1 MLTFRPHLLT
11 AAGAFV
17 AFWGA
22 ASSPIAAAESTPSAD
37 DSDNAPVLQ
46 EIVVTARKR
55 EESLQNVP
63 DAITAF
69 TATSIVDAGIQQLG
83 DFAALTPNL
92 DFHQSNAYRA
102 GVFDLSMRGIGNGQ
116 EGWPS
121 VSYIVDGVPADS
133 LDSIASGSLEDID
146 RIEVLRGPQSALYGF
161 NALAG
166 AINVITK
173 LPTNDWLFETRALYG
188 NGDDRQIGA
197 TVSGP
202 IIPDALL
209 FRLTASYRDDD
220 GLIRST
226 GNGLDLDFKLDKQV
240 QGRLIFKPTD
250 NLEIDLRGSFAKQH
264 DGAGYQ
270 DRVPSFAYAD
280 DFDSAY
286 GARRGLSG
294 YEDRSLD
301 KLSARIQWDFEP
313 VSLIS
318 VTGFDH
324 IDQHLV
330 YSTCYDNPN
339 DPLFPATGGGDTCL
353 FTAIGLAPPA
363 FGATAAPGQ
372 AIDYPYDGEDNFR
385 TVTEDVRLASRGSG
399 ALQWTV
405 GASTLYRRYLTGYDS
420 TELLPPGVMV
430 PIPGLSD
437 WNDKHDNWWG
447 VYGQL
452 IWKMTERLELSAA
465 GRYDDEIY
473 KNAGYTN
480 RAFDTVIPALSPQGT
495 PENTQRETADAFQPK
510 GQVSYHFTDDVL
522 AYATVSRGFR
532 AGYFI
537 SGNYTLPEHTTNYE
551 LGLKTTEWNRRIVAN
566 LAVFHID
573 YTDQQFE
580 SQIAEFP
587 FRSAI
592 TIPKTDINGV
602 EYESTLLASRF
613 VTFGVGLGYLNATV
627 ANGGGESPDTSHFNG
642 NASADFTYPLVNQWK
657 ARLHIDD
664 RYDSM
669 QYLATGDTQ
678 PVPAKN
684 FLNLRAGIQNE
695 HYDVTAFVRNATD
708 TREAT
713 IAGVLIPNFG
723 VIRYQ
728 NEPRSYGLEVRT
740 TF

>member
-1 MLTFRPHLLT
+1 MRTFNAQIL
-11 AAGAFV
+11 AAASAFV
-17 AFWGA
+17 TILMA
-22 ASSPIAAAESTPSAD
+22 ASSPIAAAQSTSTASDSAD
-37 DSDNAPVLQ
+37 TPQLTEV
-46 EIVVTARKR
+46 VVTARRR
-55 EESLQNVP
+55 EENLQNVP

-69 TATSIVDAGIQQLG
+69 TATSIVDAGIQQIS

-92 DFHQSNAYRA
+92 IFHESTAYRA

-116 EGWPS
+116 EGWSS

-166 AINVITK
+166 AINIITK
-173 LPTNDWLFETRALYG
+173 RPTNEWLFETRTLYG
-188 NGDDRQIGA
+188 NGDDRQLGA

-202 IIPDALL
+202 IIPDKLL

-220 GLIRST
+220 GLIQST

-240 QGRLIFKPTD
+240 QGRLIFTPAD

-270 DRVPSFAYAD
+270 DRVPTFAYAD
-280 DFDSAY
+280 DFDSPY
-286 GARRGLSG
+286 GARRGLEG
-294 YEDRSLD
+294 YEDRALD
-301 KLSARIQWDFEP
+301 KLSARVQWDFEP

-339 DPLFPATGGGDTCL
+339 DPLYPATGGGDVCL

-363 FGATAAPGQ
+363 LGLRAPPGTP
-372 AIDYPYDGEDNFR
+372 IDYPYDGEDNFR
-385 TVTEDVRLASRGSG
+385 TVTEDVRLASRGSD
-399 ALQWTV
+399 AMQWTV
-405 GASTLYRRYLTGYDS
+405 GASALYRRYLTGYDS
-420 TELLPPGVMV
+420 TELLAPAVEV
-430 PIPGLSD
+430 PLPGLSD

-452 IWKMTERLELSAA
+452 IWKATERLELSAA
-465 GRYDDEIY
+465 ARYDDEIY
-473 KNAGYTN
+473 KNAGYTT
-480 RAFDTVIPALSPQGT
+480 RAFNTVIPVLSPQGT
-495 PENTQRETADAFQPK
+495 LENTQRETADAFQPK
-510 GQVSYHFTDDVL
+510 GQVSYHFTEDVL

-551 LGLKTTEWNRRIVAN
+551 LGLKTMEWNRRILAN
-566 LAVFHID
+566 LAIFHID

-602 EYESTLLASRF
+602 EYESTLLVSRF
-613 VTFGVGLGYLNATV
+613 VTFGLGLGYLNATV
-627 ANGGGESPDTSHFNG
+627 ANGGGQSPDTPHFNG
-642 NASADFTYPLVNQWK
+642 NATADFTYPLANQWK
-657 ARLHIDD
+657 ARLHLDD
-664 RYDSM
+664 RYNSS
-669 QYLATGDTQ
+669 QYLATGDSQ
-678 PVPAKN
+678 PLPSKN
-684 FLNLRAGIQNE
+684 FLNLRAGLQSD
-695 HYDVTAFVRNATD
+695 HYDITAFVRNATD
-708 TREAT
+708 TREVT
-713 IAGVLIPNFG
+713 IAGVMIPSFG

-728 NEPRSYGLEVRT
+728 NEPRSYGVEFRT
-740 TF
+740 KF